1 MGGMKGGSYV
11 EALLSPEA
19 IQASGIFNPDAVAR
33 LARKCRTGARV
44 SEGDDMALVG
54 VLSTQLLHHL
64 FVEPLTENIPPQ
76 PVQEANPV
84 RICRGKE
91 QEL

>member
-1 MGGMKGGSYV
+1 V
-11 EALLSPEA
+11 
-19 IQASGIFNPDAVAR
+19 IQASGIFDPSAVSR
-33 LARKCRTGARV
+33 LVRKCREGARV

-64 FVEPLTENIPPQ
+64 FVEPLAENIMAR
-76 PVQEANPV
+76 PVHEAHPV
-84 RICRGKE
+84 RICREKE

>member
-1 MGGMKGGSYV
+1 LDYV
-11 EALLSPEA
+11 EALLSPQA
-19 IQASGIFNPDAVAR
+19 IQASGFFHPEAVSR

-64 FVEPLTENIPPQ
+64 FVENFASR
-76 PVQEANPV
+76 PVHEAHPV
-84 RICRGKE
+84 RVCRG
-91 QEL
+91 QEEER